1 MSAFLYKGEVRQIL
15 RRRKAYADIFLIAVT
30 LIISLNTQAQNSS
43 PVASDPDTLKE
54 MSIGEVV
61 IIGYGSVRK
70 GDETGSVTAIKA
82 DDKVKGFAPNAQDM
96 LVGKIAGVVVT
107 TEGGSPSGGSAI
119 RIRGGSSLSASN
131 DPLIIID
138 GVPIDNGGLGGA
150 GNILNAINPND
161 IETFTVLKDAS
172 ATAIYGSRASNGV
185 ILITTKKGKGKGLR
199 VTYDGNISLS
209 RPKKFIDVLNADE
222 YRNFIN
228 SSFAGQSN
236 YNEISG
242 KLGSGNT
249 DWQKAIFRTAYNT
262 EHNLSLLGSVKDQL
276 PYRVSLGYS
285 NLNGILK
292 TSSMERYTA
301 SLSLSPTFF
310 DNHLKVTLNGRGM
323 LLNNRFANQDA
334 IGSAIV
340 MDPTQHIYDENSP
353 YGGYFTWNG
362 VDGTPIQVATKNP
375 VSILDMTRDVAD
387 IFNFIGNTNF
397 EYKTHFLPE
406 LKLNMNLGLDYSK
419 SNGTKRISELS
430 PSDFIYGG
438 YDSKWSQ
445 QRRNSNLDIY
455 GQYVKNLGFLNSQL
469 DLMGGYSWQHYYREG
484 DNVAHRISRFD
495 DNGDPLLVSES
506 DYATEN
512 YILSFYG
519 RLNYNIN
526 NRYLLTFTLRE
537 DGSSRFSS
545 ANRWSLFPSTAVAWK
560 INEDLFPDSRVVSDL
575 KLRLGWG
582 VTGQQDIN
590 QGDYPY
596 LGTYLH
602 SVGSEANYLR
612 GYNNGIPVW
621 VSLLR
626 PEAYNPDLKWETTQ
640 TYNAGLDF
648 GLYRNRVEGAIDFYY
663 RKTDDL
669 INAETKVPAG
679 TNFREYVA
687 ANIGSLEN
695 RGVEFSLNARA
706 IVRDNFGW
714 DIGGNISYNRNKIL
728 SLSYADNTQSQRRYN
743 VNVHQVGQ
751 PAGMFYL
758 YEQIY
763 DTEGRVI
770 EGFYKDQNNDGLIN
784 EKDLITYH
792 KPAADV
798 NFGITTK
805 LRWKSWDFAIAS
817 HGSIGNYN
825 YNSIAAGGAALSS
838 SSVYANEFLVNRP
851 QSAFETNFQTG
862 HNLSTHYVE
871 NASFWRIDNINLG
884 WNYKGNQ
891 SIFRTVRIY
900 ATVQN
905 PLVITKY
912 TGLDPE
918 VFGGIDGNVYP
929 RPLTIL
935 FGTNLTF

>member
-1 MSAFLYKGEVRQIL
+1 MNTFLYLEKVRRVM
-15 RRRKAYADIFLIAVT
+15 RRQRSLTNIFLLAV
-30 LIISLNTQAQNSS
+30 ISTISMNTQAQNNL
-43 PVASDPDTLKE
+43 PPATGPDSLRE
-54 MSIGEVV
+54 LSMSEVV
-61 IIGYGSVRK
+61 IIGYGTVRK

-82 DDKVKGFAPNAQDM
+82 DEKVKGFNPNAQDM

-107 TEGGSPSGGSAI
+107 TEGGSPSGGSVI

-138 GVPIDNGGLGGA
+138 GVPIDNQGLGGA
-150 GNILNAINPND
+150 GNILNTINPND

-199 VTYDGNISLS
+199 LSYDGNISIS
-209 RPKKFIDVLNADE
+209 QPKKFIDVLNAEE

-236 YNEISG
+236 YDEIVS
-242 KLGSGNT
+242 KLGTGNT
-249 DWQKAIFRTAYNT
+249 DWQKEIFRTSYNT
-262 EHNLSLLGSVKDQL
+262 EHNLSLLGSVKEML

-285 NLNGILK
+285 NLNGILR
-292 TSSMERYTA
+292 TSAMERYTA
-301 SLSLSPTFF
+301 SVSLSPTFF
-310 DNHLKVTLNGRGM
+310 DNHLKVNINGRGM
-323 LLNNRFANQDA
+323 KLKNRFASQDA
-334 IGSAIV
+334 IGAAFV
-340 MDPTQHIYDENSP
+340 MDPTQNVYDANSP

-362 VDGTPIQVATKNP
+362 LDGTPIQVATKNP
-375 VSILDMTRDVAD
+375 LSILEMTRDAAD
-387 IFNFIGNTNF
+387 IYNFIGNTQF

-406 LKLNMNLGLDYSK
+406 LKLNLNLGLDYSK
-419 SNGTKRISELS
+419 SDGTKVISENS

-445 QRRNSNLDIY
+445 ERRNSNLDFY
-455 GQYVKNLGFLNSQL
+455 AQYVKDMDFMDSQI

-484 DNVAHRISRFD
+484 DNIAHRISRFD

-519 RLNYNIN
+519 RLNYNIK

-537 DGSSRFSS
+537 DGSSRF
-545 ANRWSLFPSTAVAWK
+545 AKNNRWALFPSTAIAWK

-612 GYNNGIPVW
+612 GYNNGVPIW

-626 PEAYNPDLKWETTQ
+626 PESYNPDLKWETTQ

-648 GLYRNRVEGAIDFYY
+648 GLFRNRIEGGLDFYY
-663 RKTDDL
+663 RKTEDL

-695 RGVEFSLNARA
+695 RGVEFSLNLRA
-706 IVRDNFGW
+706 VTNKDFGW
-714 DIGGNISYNRNKIL
+714 DIGGNIAYNKNKIL
-728 SLSYADNTQSQRRYN
+728 ELSYGDNTQSERRYN
-743 VNVHQVGQ
+743 VNVHKVGQ

-763 DTEGRVI
+763 DNAGQAI

-792 KPAADV
+792 KPSADV
-798 NFGITTK
+798 NYGITTK
-805 LRWKSWDFAIAS
+805 LRWKQWDFAIAS
-817 HGSIGNYN
+817 HGSFGNYN
-825 YNSIAAGGAALSS
+825 YNSVAAGSAALSS
-838 SSVYANEFLVNRP
+838 SSIYANEFLVNRP

-862 HNLSTHYVE
+862 HSLSTHYVE
-871 NASFWRIDNINLG
+871 DASFWRIDNINLG

-891 SIFRTVRIY
+891 KVFSNVRIY

-912 TGLDPE
+912 SGLDPE

-929 RPLTIL
+929 RPLTVL